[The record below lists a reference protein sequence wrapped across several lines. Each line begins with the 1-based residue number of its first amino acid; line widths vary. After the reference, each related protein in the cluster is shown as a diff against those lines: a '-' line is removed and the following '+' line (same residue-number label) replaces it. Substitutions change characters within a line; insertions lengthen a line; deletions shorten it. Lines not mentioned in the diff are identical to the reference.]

1 MHDIIQHVADSFLVV
16 YLDDVDSNAYLFL
29 ISVRVLVGHAGLG

>member
-1 MHDIIQHVADSFLVV
+1 MTSFSMWQTVFLVV